1 MIKIVKPGTKKKIE
15 CDECG
20 AILSYD
26 VIDVETC
33 KTDQSHFIGGCIEVK
48 REYEFITCPQCKHKI
63 ILSATR

>member
-26 VIDVETC
+26 I
-33 KTDQSHFIGGCIEVK
+33 TDIEKHKADECWTLGGSIVK
-48 REYEFITCPQCKHKI
+48 REYESITCPQCKHKI